1 MSETLPTVNVVEP
14 DPSKPALL
22 FVGHG
27 SRDVEAVD
35 EFYQL
40 AAHFRQRFPDRLVET
55 GFLEFVRPII
65 AEGVQKLVDQGVTHI
80 QAIPGMLMAGG
91 HAKNDIPSELNALQ
105 QQLGIRIDY
114 GAELGVNPRML
125 QAAQARIE
133 EAEAVMRQR
142 ISGEYSRKDTLLV
155 VVGRGASD
163 ADANSNICKITR
175 FLEEG
180 MGFGWATTCYSGV
193 TTPLVPDCLARAHGL
208 GFKQVIVFPYFLFTG
223 RLVKKIYAWADD
235 YASAHPDVTVVNAPY
250 LNDHPRVIDTFVE
263 KLAEIETGTAN
274 MNCQLCQYRVQ
285 IVGAE
290 HKVGQVQQGHHHHV
304 QGIGTDA
311 DHHHHDHSHSHDHHN
326 HVHHSHDH
334 HSHSHKLQPAAAKT
348 VDLRDANVSLKAKQP
363 VVADRD

>member
-1 MSETLPTVNVVEP
+1 MSNKIPAVPVMTDDEKKNE
-14 DPSKPALL
+14 KPAIL

-27 SRDVEAVD
+27 SRDVDAVD

-40 AAHFRQRFPDRLVET
+40 ADHFRQRFPDRLVET
-55 GFLEFVRPII
+55 GFLEFVKPII
-65 AEGVQKLVDQGVTHI
+65 AQGLEKLIEQGATHI

-105 QQLGIRIDY
+105 EQY
-114 GAELGVNPRML
+114 GVKIEYGSELGVNPKMI

-133 EAEAVMRQR
+133 QAEAEMKARLAEA
-142 ISGEYSRKDTLLV
+142 GKPEYDRKDTLLV

-193 TTPLVPDCLARAHGL
+193 TTPLVPDCLNRAHGL
-208 GFKQVIVFPYFLFTG
+208 GYKQVIVFPYFMFTG
-223 RLVKKIYAWADD
+223 RLVKKIYTWSDD
-235 YASAHPDVTVVNAPY
+235 YAAANPDVTVVNAPY

-263 KLAEIETGTAN
+263 KLEEIEAGNPN

-290 HKVGQVQQGHHHHV
+290 HKVGAAQESHHHHV

-311 DHHHHDHSHSHDHHN
+311 DHHHH
-326 HVHHSHDH
+326 HHSHDH
-334 HSHSHKLQPAAAKT
+334 SHDH
-348 VDLRDANVSLKAKQP
+348 NVEKATEEK
-363 VVADRD
+363 

>member
-1 MSETLPTVNVVEP
+1 MGDRQVSIIANEKFVGNLMITT
-14 DPSKPALL
+14 DKDKPAIL

-27 SRDVEAVD
+27 SRDVDAVE

-40 AAHFRQRFPDRLVET
+40 ASHFRERFPERIVET

-65 AEGVQKLVDQGVTHI
+65 AEGVEKLVEQGVTHI

-105 QQLGIRIDY
+105 AQY
-114 GAELGVNPRML
+114 GVKIEYGSELGVNPKMM
-125 QAAQARIE
+125 QAARARIE
-133 EAEAVMRQR
+133 ESEKQF
-142 ISGEYSRKDTLLV
+142 GEDYDRKDTLLV

-193 TTPLVPDCLARAHGL
+193 TTPLVPDALERTYPM
-208 GFKQVIVFPYFLFTG
+208 GFKNVIVFPYFLFTG
-223 RLVKKIYAWADD
+223 RLVKKIYQWSDEFAA
-235 YASAHPDVTVVNAPY
+235 AHPDVKVVNAPY
-250 LNDHPRVIDTFVE
+250 LNDHPLVIDTFVE
-263 KLAEIETGTAN
+263 KLGDIEAGNPN

-285 IVGAE
+285 IVGSE
-290 HKVGQVQQGHHHHV
+290 HKVGRVQESHHHHV

-311 DHHHHDHSHSHDHHN
+311 DHHHHHHDHG
-326 HVHHSHDH
+326 HHH
-334 HSHSHKLQPAAAKT
+334 HETDDS
-348 VDLRDANVSLKAKQP
+348 KA
-363 VVADRD
+363 

>member
-1 MSETLPTVNVVEP
+1 MTTPAE
-14 DPSKPALL
+14 KPAIL

-27 SRDVEAVD
+27 SRDVEAVE

-40 AAHFRQRFPDRLVET
+40 AEHFRQRFPDRLVET

-65 AEGVQKLVDQGVTHI
+65 AQGVEKLVEQGARHI

-105 QQLGIRIDY
+105 LEYGVKIDY
-114 GAELGVNPRML
+114 GAELGVNPKML

-133 EAEAVMRQR
+133 QAEEELKTK
-142 ISGEYSRKDTLLV
+142 IGSGYQRKDTLLV

-223 RLVKKIYAWADD
+223 RLVKKIYAWTDE
-235 YASAHPDVTVVNAPY
+235 YAQAHPDVTVVKAPY
-250 LNDHPRVIDTFVE
+250 LNDHPKVIDTFAE
-263 KLAEIETGTAN
+263 KLEEIEAGNPN

-290 HKVGQVQQGHHHHV
+290 HKVGRPQESHHHHV

-311 DHHHHDHSHSHDHHN
+311 DHHHHHHGHSHDHG
-326 HVHHSHDH
+326 HHHHHGHPHDGE
-334 HSHSHKLQPAAAKT
+334 SE
-348 VDLRDANVSLKAKQP
+348 
-363 VVADRD
+363 

>member
-1 MSETLPTVNVVEP
+1 MTTST
-14 DPSKPALL
+14 DKPAIL

-35 EFYQL
+35 EFHQL
-40 AAHFRQRFPDRLVET
+40 AGHFRERFPDRLVET
-55 GFLEFVRPII
+55 AFLEFVRPII
-65 AEGVQKLVDQGVTHI
+65 AEGVTTLKNQGARSI

-105 QQLGIRIDY
+105 QEFGLSIEY
-114 GAELGVNPRML
+114 GAELGVNANML

-133 EAEAVMRQR
+133 EAEVELQARVGSAYQ
-142 ISGEYSRKDTLLV
+142 RKDTLLV

-163 ADANSNICKITR
+163 ADANSNISKITR

-180 MGFGWATTCYSGV
+180 MGFGWGATCYSGV
-193 TTPLVPDCLARAHGL
+193 TTPLVPECLERVHGL

-223 RLVKKIYAWADD
+223 RLVKKIYAWVDD
-235 YASAHPDVTVVNAPY
+235 YANAHPEVSVVKAPY
-250 LNDHPRVIDTFVE
+250 LNDHPKVIDTFVE
-263 KLAEIETGTAN
+263 KLEEIEAGNPN

-290 HKVGQVQQGHHHHV
+290 HKVGQPQESHHHHV

-311 DHHHHDHSHSHDHHN
+311 DHHHDHDHHHHHGHGHHHHGHSHDHDHDGHDHSHPHDPEHGH
-326 HVHHSHDH
+326 
-334 HSHSHKLQPAAAKT
+334 
-348 VDLRDANVSLKAKQP
+348 
-363 VVADRD
+363 

>member
-1 MSETLPTVNVVEP
+1 MTTTAN
-14 DPSKPALL
+14 KPAIL

-27 SRDVEAVD
+27 SRDVEAVE

-40 AAHFRQRFPDRLVET
+40 ADHFRERFPDRQVET
-55 GFLEFVRPII
+55 GFLEFVRPVI
-65 AEGVQKLVDQGVTHI
+65 AEGVEKLVKQGATHI

-105 QQLGIRIDY
+105 QQYGIKIEY
-114 GAELGVNPRML
+114 GAELGVNALML
-125 QAAQARIE
+125 QAARARIE
-133 EAEAVMRQR
+133 AAEAELKQR
-142 ISGEYSRKDTLLV
+142 VGEGGGEGYDRKDTLLV

-193 TTPLVPDCLARAHGL
+193 TTPLVPDCLERAHGL

-223 RLVKKIYAWADD
+223 RLVKRIYAWTDD
-235 YASAHPDVTVVNAPY
+235 YAAAHPDVAVVKASY
-250 LNDHPRVIDTFVE
+250 LNDHPKVIDTFVE
-263 KLAEIETGTAN
+263 KLEDIEAGQAN

-290 HKVGQVQQGHHHHV
+290 HKLGQPQEGHHHHV

-311 DHHHHDHSHSHDHHN
+311 DHHHHHHDHGHHHPHHHDGHHHHHEPI
-326 HVHHSHDH
+326 HV
-334 HSHSHKLQPAAAKT
+334 
-348 VDLRDANVSLKAKQP
+348 VSEDTLKS
-363 VVADRD
+363 R

>member
-1 MSETLPTVNVVEP
+1 MSENTAVSTDKIDVFSTEEQ
-14 DPSKPALL
+14 PAIL

-27 SRDVEAVD
+27 SRDVDAVE

-40 AAHFRQRFPDRLVET
+40 ADHFRQRFPNHLVET
-55 GFLEFVRPII
+55 GFLEFVKPII
-65 AEGVQKLVDQGVTHI
+65 AEGLEKLIDQGAKHI

-105 QQLGIRIDY
+105 QQYGVKIDY
-114 GAELGVNPRML
+114 GVELGVDAKML
-125 QAAQARIE
+125 QASESRIVDAE
-133 EAEAVMRQR
+133 EQLKAT
-142 ISGEYSRKDTLLV
+142 IGDSYDRKDTMLV

-193 TTPLVPDCLARAHGL
+193 TTPLVPDCLERAHGL

-223 RLVKKIYAWADD
+223 RLVKKIYSWVDD
-235 YASAHPDVTVVNAPY
+235 YADAHPDVAVVKASY
-250 LNDHPRVIDTFVE
+250 LNDHPLVIDTFVD
-263 KLAEIETGTAN
+263 KWQQIEQGNPN

-290 HKVGQVQQGHHHHV
+290 HKVGAVQESHHHHV

-311 DHHHHDHSHSHDHHN
+311 DHGHHHHHSHSHDHHG
-326 HVHHSHDH
+326 
-334 HSHSHKLQPAAAKT
+334 HSHSHDSEK
-348 VDLRDANVSLKAKQP
+348 
-363 VVADRD
+363 

>member
-1 MSETLPTVNVVEP
+1 MS
-14 DPSKPALL
+14 DQIPAVPVITDDEKKGDKSAIL

-27 SRDVEAVD
+27 SRDVDAVD

-40 AAHFRQRFPDRLVET
+40 ADHFRQRFPDRLVET
-55 GFLEFVRPII
+55 GFLEFVKPII
-65 AEGVQKLVDQGVTHI
+65 AQGLEKLIEQGATHI

-105 QQLGIRIDY
+105 EQY
-114 GAELGVNPRML
+114 GVKIEYGSELGVNPKMI

-133 EAEAVMRQR
+133 QAEDDMKARLAEA
-142 ISGEYSRKDTLLV
+142 GKPEYDRKDTLLV

-193 TTPLVPDCLARAHGL
+193 TTPLVPDCLNRAHGL
-208 GFKQVIVFPYFLFTG
+208 GYKQVIVFPYFMFTG
-223 RLVKKIYAWADD
+223 RLVKKIYAWSDD
-235 YASAHPDVTVVNAPY
+235 YAAANPDVTVVNAPY
-250 LNDHPRVIDTFVE
+250 LNDHPKVIDTFVE
-263 KLAEIETGTAN
+263 KLEEIEAGNPN

-290 HKVGQVQQGHHHHV
+290 HKVGAVQESHHHHV

-311 DHHHHDHSHSHDHHN
+311 DHHHHHSHDHGH
-326 HVHHSHDH
+326 HHHHHSHDH
-334 HSHSHKLQPAAAKT
+334 
-348 VDLRDANVSLKAKQP
+348 NVEKAVEEK
-363 VVADRD
+363 

>member
-1 MSETLPTVNVVEP
+1 MSNLLDTVQIT
-14 DPSKPALL
+14 DPAAPPAIL

-40 AAHFRQRFPDRLVET
+40 AAHFRQRFPERLVET

-65 AEGVQKLVDQGVTHI
+65 AEGVAKLVARGATHI

-105 QQLGIRIDY
+105 QEYGVTIEY
-114 GAELGVNPRML
+114 GAELGVNARML

-133 EAEAVMRQR
+133 EAEVTMQQR
-142 ISGEYSRKDTLLV
+142 IAGEYSRKDTLLV

-180 MGFGWATTCYSGV
+180 MGFGWATTAYSGV
-193 TTPLVPDCLARAHGL
+193 TTPLLPDCLARAHGL

-223 RLVKKIYAWADD
+223 RLVKKIYAWADA
-235 YASAHPDVTVVNAPY
+235 YAAAHPQVTVVNAPY
-250 LNDHPRVIDTFVE
+250 LNDHPRVIDTFAE
-263 KLAEIETGTAN
+263 KLAEIAAGSAN

-311 DHHHHDHSHSHDHHN
+311 DHTHSHAHHGHHDHQNHHDHHN
-326 HVHHSHDH
+326 HHGPHGHDH
-334 HSHSHKLQPAAAKT
+334 TPAPRFQFRRQRR
-348 VDLRDANVSLKAKQP
+348 LP
-363 VVADRD
+363 VASPADE

>member
-1 MSETLPTVNVVEP
+1 MSETFKGEELIPVSQSQET
-14 DPSKPALL
+14 DKPAIL
-22 FVGHG
+22 FAGHG
-27 SRDVEAVD
+27 SRDVDAVE

-40 AAHFRQRFPDRLVET
+40 AEHFRQRFPDRMVET
-55 GFLEFVRPII
+55 GFLEFVNPII
-65 AEGVQKLVDQGVTHI
+65 AEGVEKLVNQGAKHI

-91 HAKNDIPSELNALQ
+91 HAKNDIPSELNTLQ
-105 QQLGIRIDY
+105 QQFGVKIEY
-114 GAELGVNPRML
+114 GAELGVHPFML

-133 EAEAVMRQR
+133 QAEAEMTTR
-142 ISGEYSRKDTLLV
+142 IGSQYSRKDTLLV

-193 TTPLVPDCLARAHGL
+193 TTPLVPDCLDRAHGL

-223 RLVKKIYAWADD
+223 RLVKKIYRWVDD
-235 YASAHPDVTVVNAPY
+235 YAAKHEDVTVVKASY
-250 LNDHPRVIDTFVE
+250 LNDHPKVIDTFVE
-263 KLAEIETGTAN
+263 KLNEIEAGNPN

-290 HKVGQVQQGHHHHV
+290 HKVGAVQESHHHHV

-311 DHHHHDHSHSHDHHN
+311 DHHHHHGHH
-326 HVHHSHDH
+326 HH
-334 HSHSHKLQPAAAKT
+334 HSHSHSHEVKAATHVSET
-348 VDLRDANVSLKAKQP
+348 VD
-363 VVADRD
+363 

>member
-1 MSETLPTVNVVEP
+1 MTTSV
-14 DPSKPALL
+14 SKPAIL

-40 AAHFRQRFPDRLVET
+40 ADHFRERFPDRQVET
-55 GFLEFVRPII
+55 GFLEFVRPVI
-65 AEGVQKLVDQGVTHI
+65 AEGVKKLVDRGARHI

-105 QQLGIRIDY
+105 KEFGIRIDY
-114 GAELGVNPRML
+114 GAELGVNALML

-133 EAEAVMRQR
+133 AAETELRDKLDGDYDR
-142 ISGEYSRKDTLLV
+142 RETLLV

-175 FLEEG
+175 ILEEG

-193 TTPLVPDCLARAHGL
+193 TTPLVPECLERAHGL

-223 RLVKKIYAWADD
+223 RLVKRIYQWADE
-235 YASAHPDVTVVNAPY
+235 YSSAHPDVTLVKAPY
-250 LNDHPRVIDTFVE
+250 LNDHPKVIDTFVE
-263 KLAEIETGTAN
+263 KLEEIEAGNPN

-290 HKVGQVQQGHHHHV
+290 HKVGQPQEGHHHHV

-311 DHHHHDHSHSHDHHN
+311 DHHHHHGHHHSHSHHSHHDHSHSHGHPDSASEGEK
-326 HVHHSHDH
+326 V
-334 HSHSHKLQPAAAKT
+334 
-348 VDLRDANVSLKAKQP
+348 
-363 VVADRD
+363 